1 MQGDGELKDWLH
13 QTGKDIGKMVGAH
26 LKKAAKDKAVSY
38 AQEQLGNGLA
48 DELGMAAKSVA
59 KKSATHALDQAGD
72 VHDAA
77 SAKAAAKSVGDVAKK
92 EGISQLSNLADK
104 YFGGAGTPAQA
115 VKVCAYN
122 VTTLRKIVTKFRR
135 ELSAMSPT
143 EFLRIHA
150 KIGLKTN
157 TIRLKSKRPM
167 NERLALFLEYTGK
180 TARSG
185 GYSAVEKKR
194 LVKSL
199 KQRFHGTVPS
209 KMSRDQLL
217 SYIYSTA
224 RDLNVDW
231 TPYFDSFVKSKR
243 IRKGCRHMVGPGRT
257 EYNPP
262 PIKKRPASAYNK
274 FVKEM
279 MLTYDF
285 DGGTTQKEKMKII
298 GRLWAKEKTSILDE
312 EHYAAVDAEDRAA
325 ALAKKQKQGLAYKKL
340 KKKKK
345 IPKKG
350 DDADLGLSFS
360 DNSPSTLDF
369 SDDE

>member
-1 MQGDGELKDWLH
+1 MQGEGELKDWLH

-26 LKKAAKDKAVSY
+26 LKKAAKDKAVEM
-38 AQEQLGNGLA
+38 AQTHLGQGLA

-59 KKSATHALDQAGD
+59 KKSAAHALDRAGD

-104 YFGGAGTPAQA
+104 YFEGAGTPAQA
-115 VKVCAYN
+115 VRVCAYN

-143 EFLRIHA
+143 EFLRVHA

-217 SYIYSTA
+217 GYIYSVA

-231 TPYFDSFVKSKR
+231 TPYFVFIWNIPSYRYKNQAQCTHTCSTGNDRQCINV
-243 IRKGCRHMVGPGRT
+243 
-257 EYNPP
+257 Y
-262 PIKKRPASAYNK
+262 
-274 FVKEM
+274 
-279 MLTYDF
+279 
-285 DGGTTQKEKMKII
+285 TQ
-298 GRLWAKEKTSILDE
+298 L
-312 EHYAAVDAEDRAA
+312 
-325 ALAKKQKQGLAYKKL
+325 
-340 KKKKK
+340 
-345 IPKKG
+345 
-350 DDADLGLSFS
+350 
-360 DNSPSTLDF
+360 
-369 SDDE
+369 